1 MTAPPRYTTTE
12 LPQGLLGALLDGLS
26 VAVLVAGGS
35 PRRVV
40 YANPRAR
47 RIMDVDRYRLLG
59 LHLDDLRTLLDARPC
74 AAGQGERWNGTMRDP
89 DGTTRSITLDVSH
102 RRNLTVMELTHETRQ
117 RTRDGEC

>member
-1 MTAPPRYTTTE
+1 MTVPSRYTTTQ

-74 AAGQGERWNGTMRDP
+74 TTGHGGRWKGTVKGP
-89 DGTTRSITLDVSH
+89 DGTTRSITLDMSH
-102 RRNLTVMELTHETRQ
+102 RRNLTVMELTYETRQ
-117 RTRDGEC
+117 VTRDGES